1 MIIWMQGKSSSNLA
15 LLKKNFETKI
25 ELFESDPDFD
35 LKKLKD
41 QYKMTV
47 THTTDYSEDMQPII
61 TLAQPMVG
69 WEVGDRI
76 IIGRKV
82 PKNFKGAI
90 HD

>member
-1 MIIWMQGKSSSNLA
+1 MKQKA
-15 LLKKNFETKI
+15 NF
-25 ELFESDPDFD
+25 FESDPDFD

-69 WEVGDRI
+69 WEVGDKI

-82 PKNFKGAI
+82 SNDFDPKKQLIVKF
-90 HD
+90 